1 MKKTFQWNS
10 LHSYV
15 TLTFTIYIYIY
26 TPINLVRMINVHE
39 IKQ

>member
-15 TLTFTIYIYIY
+15 TLTFTIYIY